1 MSSKRLLSACV
12 IFWASL
18 LLLLG
23 TAVSPARAVLPDE
36 EIEALIGLWV
46 LTNGSTWKVQDNWM
60 KSDPCDFYGIRCE
73 NDHIVAIDLS
83 GNLLSGPLPPELGN
97 LSHLQSLDLSDN
109 RITGQIPPELGEL
122 SALQVL
128 NLSDNQLSGQ
138 IPETLMKLTS
148 LEDGKSDFRNNDLST
163 ADPDLAAFLSQKQIG
178 GDWQGDPRSVLWF
191 PHVAATAKWD
201 TEIAVINPT
210 DLPVSGVMEAYGA
223 NGEHLS
229 LDQEILLNPHGR
241 KQIRVD
247 TDYADPQTIFYM
259 GFRSDSP
266 DLVGYTK
273 FSIPNRYRV
282 AVPAVSAV
290 NSGDLYISHI
300 ASDAQWWTG
309 IALVNTHD
317 QPRSL
322 RMVFD
327 NGQSGTIILE
337 PGEHRSFSIAG
348 LFGDQPRP
356 ELKSAV
362 IQGADGVIGL
372 ELFGSRDSAGNY
384 LSGILLKN
392 DLAQTIFYPH
402 IASDAQWWTG
412 LVAYNPSH
420 EPIELNI
427 TPYSMDGQALSQPVG
442 RTING
447 KGKYIGV
454 VSALDLPAGTEWLR
468 IQTEG
473 WISGF
478 ELFGTR
484 DQGQLAGYTGVGI
497 GKTSG
502 VFAKLESQGWTGIAF
517 VNASDQTA
525 QLRLTAYNDAGVE
538 VAGQDF
544 ALGPYEKQVAMAP
557 DLFSEDIAEASY
569 IRFRSD
575 RQVVGFQLNGTD
587 DRIFLDGLP
596 GL

>member
-1 MSSKRLLSACV
+1 MGSKRVLPACL
-12 IFWASL
+12 ILCASL
-18 LLLLG
+18 FFLLG

-46 LTNGSTWKVQDNWM
+46 LTHGYTWKVQDNWM
-60 KSDPCDFYGIRCE
+60 ESDPCDFYGITCE
-73 NDHIVAIDLS
+73 NDHIVSVDLS

-109 RITGQIPPELGEL
+109 RITGEIPPELGDL
-122 SALQVL
+122 SALKVL
-128 NLSDNQLSGQ
+128 NLADNQLSGP
-138 IPETLMKLTS
+138 IPTSLIKLTS
-148 LEDGKSDFRNNDLST
+148 LEDGKSDFRKNDLST
-163 ADPDLAAFLSQKQIG
+163 TDPDLAAFLSQKQIG
-178 GDWQGDPRSVLWF
+178 GDWQKKQRSVLWF

-229 LDQEILLNPHGR
+229 PDQEILLNPHGR
-241 KQIRVD
+241 KQIPVD
-247 TDYADPQTIFYM
+247 GEYADARAIFYM
-259 GFRSDSP
+259 AFRSDSP

-273 FSIPNRYRV
+273 FSVQNRYRV
-282 AVPAVSAV
+282 AVPAVSAA
-290 NSGDLYISHI
+290 NSGDLYIAHI

-309 IALVNTHD
+309 LALVNTHD
-317 QPRSL
+317 QRRGL

-327 NGQSGTIILE
+327 NGRSGTISLE

-348 LFGDQPRP
+348 LFGDQPQP
-356 ELKSAV
+356 AIKSAV
-362 IQGADGVIGL
+362 IEGADGVIGL
-372 ELFGSRDSAGNY
+372 ALFGSRDLGADY

-402 IASDAQWWTG
+402 IASNARWWTG
-412 LVAYNPSH
+412 LVAYNPSDA
-420 EPIELNI
+420 PIDVNI
-427 TPYSMDGQALSQPVG
+427 TPYSMDGQPLSQPVAQAISA
-442 RTING
+442 R
-447 KGKYIGV
+447 GKYIGL
-454 VSALDLPAGTEWLR
+454 VSDLELPERTEWLR
-468 IQTEG
+468 IQTKG

-484 DQGQLAGYTGVGI
+484 DQRQLAGYTAVGI

-502 VFAKLESQGWTGIAF
+502 VFAKIESQGWTGIAF

-525 QLRLTAYNDAGVE
+525 QLRLAAYTDAGVE
-538 VAGQDF
+538 VAGQDLE
-544 ALGPYEKQVAMAP
+544 LGPYQKQVAMAP
-557 DLFSEDIAEASY
+557 ELFSEKIGEASY
-569 IRFRSD
+569 IQYRSD

-587 DRIFLDGLP
+587 DGIFLDGLP